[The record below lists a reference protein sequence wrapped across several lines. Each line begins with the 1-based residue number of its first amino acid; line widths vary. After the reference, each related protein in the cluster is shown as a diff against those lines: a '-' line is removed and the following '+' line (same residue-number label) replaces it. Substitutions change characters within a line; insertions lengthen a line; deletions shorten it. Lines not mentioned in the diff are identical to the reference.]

1 MFESLKER
9 GLSIPDLVRSDGHTD
24 IREAVLKCFPGSA
37 WKYCH
42 VHFMRNMMKR
52 IPRKHWSGI
61 GIVKQAL
68 ENPDL
73 LPIAQEYLMR
83 NNMEIKR
90 ITRRIGAFPSKQS
103 LLRVLFFI
111 LMDLDEEWMTGRK
124 YIKEEVD

>member
-1 MFESLKER
+1 MGCRLYDSENQIHYEGLFESLKER
-9 GLSIPDLVRSDGHTD
+9 GLGIPDLVISDGHTG

-37 WKYCH
+37 WQYCH

-73 LPIAQEYLMR
+73 LPIAQEHLMR
-83 NNMEIKR
+83 NNMKKAADMFDR
-90 ITRRIGAFPSKQS
+90 WHSS
-103 LLRVLFFI
+103 L
-111 LMDLDEEWMTGRK
+111 
-124 YIKEEVD
+124 